1 MPKIRETI
9 LQVRRRQIKN
19 RIAMANTTSEKARIR
34 KVELIPFDR
43 KHGEAKTRSG
53 RK

>member
-1 MPKIRETI
+1 MAIKVRETI
-9 LQVRRRQIKN
+9 LQVKRRQMSN
-19 RIAMANTTSEKARIR
+19 RIAMEDTVSGKARVR
-34 KVELIPFDR
+34 KERIAFDK

>member
-1 MPKIRETI
+1 MAIKVRETI
-9 LQVRRRQIKN
+9 LQVRRRQISN
-19 RIAMANTTSEKARIR
+19 RIAMADTVSDKARIR
-34 KVELIPFDR
+34 KERIAFDR

>member
-9 LQVRRRQIKN
+9 LQVRRRQITN
-19 RIAMANTTSEKARIR
+19 RISAVNTTSDKARIR
-34 KVELIPFDR
+34 KELIAFDR

>member
-9 LQVRRRQIKN
+9 LQIRRRQIN
-19 RIAMANTTSEKARIR
+19 TRIGAASTISDKARIR
-34 KVELIPFDR
+34 KERIAFDK

>member
-1 MPKIRETI
+1 MTEKKRETVVQI
-9 LQVRRRQIKN
+9 KRRQITN
-19 RIAMANTTSEKARIR
+19 RVKAASPGRDKALARKDLIA
-34 KVELIPFDR
+34 FDK

>member
-9 LQVRRRQIKN
+9 LQVRRRQMTN
-19 RIAMANTTSEKARIR
+19 RISMANTTSEKARIR
-34 KVELIPFDR
+34 KERIAFDR